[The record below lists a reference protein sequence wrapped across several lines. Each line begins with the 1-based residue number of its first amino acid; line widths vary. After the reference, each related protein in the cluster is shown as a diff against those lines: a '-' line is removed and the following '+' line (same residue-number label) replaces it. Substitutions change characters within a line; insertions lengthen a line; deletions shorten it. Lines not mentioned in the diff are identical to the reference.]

1 MNRHRLDY
9 ESNGISLC
17 PLYTSTTVQ
26 RYNLCGYRRITSR
39 VPGRRLSG
47 TVTFVG
53 SKIETRSQITD
64 HIRE

>member
-17 PLYTSTTVQ
+17 PLYTTTTVS
-26 RYNLCGYRRITSR
+26 RYNLYGHRPITSR
-39 VPGRRLSG
+39 VPGRRLGG

-53 SKIETRSQITD
+53 SKIETRSEITD
-64 HIRE
+64 HIQE